1 MQFLSDR
8 TVVSKADSENMA
20 VKIVVFFKTFHD
32 RGQALPFTNLSHYST
47 PESPQNMGFGPYSTS
62 TFGTIKYVAYFFEAG
77 NGHHFFQLLYKI
89 NIYFSV

>member
-8 TVVSKADSENMA
+8 TVVFKADSENMA
-20 VKIVVFFKTFHD
+20 VKTGFFCWFFLTFHD

-47 PESPQNMGFGPYSTS
+47 AESPQSMGFGPYSTS
-62 TFGTIKYVAYFFEAG
+62 TYGIPCNTEAG
-77 NGHHFFQLLYKI
+77 NGRHFFQLLYKI